1 MPQNRGCYRPCTI
14 VATVRM
20 LSLVGIVS
28 SGQAPKRRVDMINS
42 GCTAHWETGDLSKMP
57 DTASMTPAVVTL
69 DGAQIGYPVDGTTQ
83 TTSCD
88 QIAAIGVADG
98 VVRGVSTFVTAGFAL
113 GIIGEAG
120 EQIEFKYW
128 NGAQQK
134 EYNAQG
140 LFDTSTVSQ
149 TYTMK
154 AGGNLGSFAKGG
166 AQELVLS
173 VAPFCKPCESGCS
186 HYFFQKA
193 VMIDVPEAEG
203 CVDNAGTCEI
213 TASGGTWSC
222 HTGAN
227 TSTPDCYT
235 PCATPSPSPPM
246 VENSGNQ
253 PKKQDAQGGGDTV
266 MWALIGSAVGVGAVL
281 AACYVARK
289 RLLKKDSLTRT
300 TRVDPTFIT
309 LNAL

>member
-1 MPQNRGCYRPCTI
+1 M
-14 VATVRM
+14 
-20 LSLVGIVS
+20 
-28 SGQAPKRRVDMINS
+28 DMINPD
-42 GCTAHWETGDLSKMP
+42 CTAHFVTGDTSAFP
-57 DTASMTPAVVTL
+57 DTATMVPAFVTL
-69 DGAQIGYPVDGTTQ
+69 DGAQIGYPVDGTTE

-88 QIAAIGVADG
+88 QIAAIVMTDGVE
-98 VVRGVSTFVTAGFAL
+98 VVRGVSTLIDTGYSLAFLGTAGD
-113 GIIGEAG
+113 
-120 EQIEFKYW
+120 QIEFKYW

-235 PCATPSPSPPM
+235 PCATPPPSPPM

-253 PKKQDAQGGGDTV
+253 PKKQDAQGGGDTTV
-266 MWALIGSAVGVGAVL
+266 LWALIGSAVGVGAVL